1 MGDLEMITILL
12 DPSRGSAEQRARLL
26 EARGR
31 DGWTALG
38 LTVRSGNLA
47 LAKALLEAGASP
59 TQAAVASGKTA
70 LEIARANRR
79 PAMIELLER

>member
-1 MGDLEMITILL
+1 MGDLEMMTILL
-12 DPSRGSAEQRARLL
+12 DPSRSSAQERVSLL

-38 LTVRSGNLA
+38 LAVRSGKLA
-47 LAKALLEAGASP
+47 IARALLEAGASP